1 MTDASEDAI
10 WSLLRDRAE
19 DDRGAASGDVP
30 PPRTNR
36 EAVVALLDAALG
48 VLSATRH
55 LVEVAED
62 VVREQRDRV
71 ASDTDHRPPRDEQ
84 ADSGQRRKIDLSY

>member
-19 DDRGAASGDVP
+19 DDRGVPTGDGA

-36 EAVVALLDAALG
+36 ESLVLVLDAALG
-48 VLSATRH
+48 LLSATRH
-55 LVEVAED
+55 LVEVTED
-62 VVREQRDRV
+62 VVREQRDRL
-71 ASDTDHRPPRDEQ
+71 ASESDPGAPRNEQ
-84 ADSGQRRKIDLSY
+84 SQSARRRKIDLSY